1 MAAWPQLL
9 AMSPAL
15 QQLVHA
21 DESVRRD
28 FVEGYEYDIFPYLG
42 TSTAQTKWWTFQ
54 NTTRV
59 TLWGRE
65 HFQNNV
71 RLFMVMEGL
80 GLGPAHYCVMRT
92 FTPLFSER
100 LFLLLQFFPH
110 QKICVYP
117 YSELPFRGPFDDSVQ
132 SSIIGSEI
140 YRRRLPEG
148 ELPNYCSVCHNRFCD
163 HAMDGV
169 VDL

>member
-9 AMSPAL
+9 AMSNSL
-15 QQLVHA
+15 QHLLQA

-28 FVEGYEYDIFPYLG
+28 FVARYERYLFPHLG

-59 TLWGRE
+59 TLWGYD
-65 HFQNNV
+65 HFRNNV

-92 FTPLFSER
+92 FVPAFSDR
-100 LFLLLQFFPH
+100 LFLLLQFLPHHKIYVFP
-110 QKICVYP
+110 YFGG
-117 YSELPFRGPFDDSVQ
+117 PFRGLFDISVRT
-132 SSIIGSEI
+132 SMIGSEI

-148 ELPNYCSVCHNRFCD
+148 EFPQYCPACHDCFCD
-163 HAMDGV
+163 HAMDGLIV
-169 VDL
+169 V